1 MTLAIIAVVVAVI
14 IVFIWIAAWRKAR
27 QTGVVDVTWPDAE
40 QPATTEKSE
49 DIGEVPEE
57 AVADTTIV
65 EDEPKLV
72 EPPSLVMTDTNTVA
86 VEPIPNPWENCK
98 TVECEPNGA
107 LSKQAA
113 LRLGLRLNDEQCNLN
128 EALCK
133 EVPKAKKERK
143 PRKTPLERAEA
154 AIAKLEG
161 QIGRRTVLLKQL
173 KKPVTKDER
182 LNKWKASLKELRAAR
197 KELLKAAKSKK
208 SK

>member
-14 IVFIWIAAWRKAR
+14 IVVIWIAAWRKAR
-27 QTGVVDVTWPDAE
+27 QTGEVDVTWPSAE
-40 QPATTEKSE
+40 QPATTEKSD

-65 EDEPKLV
+65 ENEPKLV

-98 TVECEPNGA
+98 TVECE
-107 LSKQAA
+107 SKPIAE
-113 LRLGLRLNDEQCNLN
+113 L
-128 EALCK
+128 EA
-133 EVPKAKKERK
+133 EEAPKAKKERK

-154 AIAKLEG
+154 AIAKIEG